1 MPVVIVSIAADRNR
15 GSSLGASQ
23 VLQKPVSSEEL
34 AAVGFPADADG
45 GRRTLLVVDDDP
57 KAVQLIGAYL
67 DLAGYRVLS
76 AFGGQE
82 CIEMARRQHLDLIVL
97 DLMMP
102 EVNGFDVVEALKRD
116 AATAIIPIVVVTS
129 KQITAED
136 RIRHAVRGGVFII
149 WLNLDL
155 VKKSAASSLPTLL
168 GRLVVFSSIHN
179 IPSSGWLLVYL
190 YLAKLTNLAVILF
203 LCINRGL
210 VMLRLSLLGFISVV
224 SIVSVC
230 R

>member
-1 MPVVIVSIAADRNR
+1 MVIVSIAADRNR

-136 RIRHAVRGGVFII
+136 RTHLNGAVQKVIEKSEFNHGCFIGEVRRAMI
-149 WLNLDL
+149 G
-155 VKKSAASSLPTLL
+155 KGK
-168 GRLVVFSSIHN
+168 
-179 IPSSGWLLVYL
+179 
-190 YLAKLTNLAVILF
+190 
-203 LCINRGL
+203 
-210 VMLRLSLLGFISVV
+210 
-224 SIVSVC
+224 
-230 R
+230 